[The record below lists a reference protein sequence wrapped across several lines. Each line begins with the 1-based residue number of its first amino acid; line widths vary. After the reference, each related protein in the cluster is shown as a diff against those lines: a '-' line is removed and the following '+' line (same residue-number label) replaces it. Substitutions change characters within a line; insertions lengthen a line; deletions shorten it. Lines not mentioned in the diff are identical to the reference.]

1 MVTIYDIANAT
12 GVSAPT
18 VSKALNGTGHISVK
32 TRDYILSKAREMG
45 YEPNSAARTLAT
57 KRTYLIGVIYDDPSM
72 RRGFSHPVFSWVLNK
87 FRENVEAAG
96 YDIIFLSCHTKMS
109 YKAHAAFRAV
119 EGVAI
124 INADSRF
131 NNEMENLCTA
141 GIPCVSTNAV
151 IPGICT
157 IVTDNRKAGY
167 KAAEYLVSK
176 GHRKIGFLSAPNDE
190 YLPASKERYE
200 GFCQG
205 LKDNGVKVD
214 ESYFQMCDYWNME
227 GGLKGFELLYKRHP
241 DMTAVFAVS
250 DLIAT
255 GVMKYSKENGIKIPE
270 DLSIVGFDDDQV
282 SEYTTP
288 RLTTF
293 RQDSEGMANLSA
305 DLLLQHI
312 VGLPI
317 PNKLI
322 HLPAKFV
329 ERDSVIDININKQG

>member
-1 MVTIYDIANAT
+1 MVTIYDIAKAT
-12 GVSAPT
+12 GFSAPT
-18 VSKALNGTGHISVK
+18 VSKALNGTGHLTEQ
-32 TRDYILSKAREMG
+32 TRNTILEQAKKLG
-45 YEPNSAARTLAT
+45 YEPNSVARSLAT
-57 KRTYLIGVIYDDPSM
+57 KRTYLVGVIYDDPSM

-87 FRENVEAAG
+87 FRENVENAG

-124 INADSRF
+124 INADSSL
-131 NNEMENLCTA
+131 NSEMEGLCKA

-157 IVTDNRKAGY
+157 VVTDNRRAGY
-167 KAAEYLVSK
+167 EAAQYLVEK
-176 GHRKIGFLSAPNDE
+176 GHRKIGFLSAPHDRF
-190 YLPASKERYE
+190 LPASKERYD

-205 LKDNGVKVD
+205 LKDNGVEVD
-214 ESYFQMCDYWNME
+214 ESYFQLCDYWNME
-227 GGLKGFELLYKRHP
+227 GGLKGFDCLYKRHP

-250 DLIAT
+250 DLIAI
-255 GVMKYSKENGIKIPE
+255 GVLKYAEEHGIKIPE
-270 DLSIVGFDDDQV
+270 DISIIGFDDDQV
-282 SEYTTP
+282 SGYTNP

-312 VGLPI
+312 VGLPV
-317 PNKLI
+317 PNKMI
-322 HLPAKFV
+322 HLPAKFI
-329 ERDSVIDININKQG
+329 ERDSVIDMNRSL